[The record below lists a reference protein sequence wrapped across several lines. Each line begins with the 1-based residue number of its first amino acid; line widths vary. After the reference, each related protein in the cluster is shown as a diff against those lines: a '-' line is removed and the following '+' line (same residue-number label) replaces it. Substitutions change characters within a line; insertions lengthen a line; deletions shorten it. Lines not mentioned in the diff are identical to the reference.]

1 MHIPNFFALFAF
13 FALLWSQIFAQEVYE
28 SDMNFRIEPGAKTCF
43 FETGTAGQIM
53 EAKYQVLDGQHGD
66 YDITFQITDPNGEL
80 IVNDYKQS
88 HNSYILDLEVTGDY
102 VICMDNAH
110 SVMNSKLVFV
120 YVMIEDKHVEGEE
133 AVETTTGQN
142 EEQEVLE
149 WEGIDEN
156 NATYYLPVA
165 FIADSVTRTLR
176 HVVKARHALNQY
188 GALKTRD
195 SYLAFEDTFIVDV
208 WSSFQISCMC
218 VVGMVQVYMIKK
230 LFNRP
235 AKPDYSYHL

>member
-1 MHIPNFFALFAF
+1 
-13 FALLWSQIFAQEVYE
+13 
-28 SDMNFRIEPGAKTCF
+28 MNFRIEPGAKTCF

-53 EAKYQVLDGQHGD
+53 EAKYQVTDGQHGD
-66 YDITFQITDPNGEL
+66 YDITFQITDPKGQL
-80 IVNDYKQS
+80 IVDDHKQS
-88 HNSYILDLEVTGDY
+88 HNSYILDVEHTGDY
-102 VICMDNAH
+102 VFCMDNAH

-120 YVMIEDKHVEGEE
+120 YVMIEDKPVQPVEGEE
-133 AVETTTGQN
+133 AVETTTEQN
-142 EEQEVLE
+142 ETEVLE
-149 WEGIDEN
+149 WTGFDEN
-156 NATYYLPVA
+156 NEPYYLPVA
-165 FIADSVTRTLR
+165 SIADSVTRTLR

-188 GALKTRD
+188 GAMKTRD

-235 AKPDYSYHL
+235 VKPDYSYHL